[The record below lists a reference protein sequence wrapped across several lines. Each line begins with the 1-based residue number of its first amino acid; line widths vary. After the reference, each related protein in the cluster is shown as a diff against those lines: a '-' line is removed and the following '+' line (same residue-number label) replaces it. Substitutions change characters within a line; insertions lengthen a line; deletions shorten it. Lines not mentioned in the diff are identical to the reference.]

1 MIKSNGE
8 IGYNNQIINS
18 QNTELFSDRIHD
30 IAFDNYGYVYFAT
43 DIGLSIFETTFA
55 KEQPIS
61 NVSISPNPFII
72 GDDTQLTI
80 SNISSNSIVQIMT
93 LSGKVV
99 KEFTL
104 IQESSIINWN
114 GQADDGRILSTGI
127 YLVAALNT
135 SNGGTGVTKLAI
147 IRK

>member
-55 KEQPIS
+55 KEQPVS

>member
-1 MIKSNGE
+1 
-8 IGYNNQIINS
+8 
-18 QNTELFSDRIHD
+18 
-30 IAFDNYGYVYFAT
+30 
-43 DIGLSIFETTFA
+43 
-55 KEQPIS
+55 
-61 NVSISPNPFII
+61 
-72 GDDTQLTI
+72 
-80 SNISSNSIVQIMT
+80 MT

-104 IQESSIINWN
+104 VQESSIINWN
-114 GQADDGRILSTGI
+114 GQADDGRMLSTGI